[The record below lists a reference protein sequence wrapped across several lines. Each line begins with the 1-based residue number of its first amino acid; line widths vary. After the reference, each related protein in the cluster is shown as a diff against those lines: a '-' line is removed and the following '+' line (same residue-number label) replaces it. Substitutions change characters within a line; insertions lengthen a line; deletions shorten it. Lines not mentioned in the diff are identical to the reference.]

1 MWKKTN
7 DVPPL
12 PPLVRRMSGRP
23 QKSRI
28 KAPGETSGSHTS
40 RVVGY
45 CASKGRGRGRGRGGS
60 ENEASSGVVVEWVCR
75 GRRGG
80 GRGNRAV
87 GSTRRGMARSS
98 SMGILTSEE

>member
-1 MWKKTN
+1 
-7 DVPPL
+7 
-12 PPLVRRMSGRP
+12 
-23 QKSRI
+23 
-28 KAPGETSGSHTS
+28 
-40 RVVGY
+40 
-45 CASKGRGRGRGRGGS
+45 GRGRGRGGS

-98 SMGILTSEE
+98 SMGILTSEELDEEAFRECMEEQAREQAKNDAEQERLDKERREEIEWEEKN